1 MKTDLELAKYF
12 KDENVEWITRGEDT
26 QYTFIKNGSEN
37 ILIFAPSNSKI
48 DWYNNLQ
55 FFKKPYKTMNVN
67 FYVHTGFLKCWNLVK
82 KDIIEVVK
90 DFDNLTIVGW
100 SYGGA
105 LATLCTEEIWY
116 QFKHLRNKMHT
127 VTFGA
132 PRVFCRYNLD
142 KIQERFSNMTL
153 YKNGSDIVTCL
164 PLEIMGYKHVKLLT
178 RIGDKPKFLEYFKP
192 MQYHHI
198 DCYIKSLEDLK

>member
-1 MKTDLELAKYF
+1 MKTDLELARYF
-12 KDENVEWITRGEDT
+12 NDRNIKWTTRGEDT
-26 QYTFIKNGSEN
+26 QFAFIRESDEN
-37 ILIFAPSNSKI
+37 ILIFDSSNSKL

-55 FFKKPYKTMNVN
+55 FFKKPYKTMDVT

-82 KDIIEVVK
+82 EDIINYVSELE
-90 DFDNLTIVGW
+90 NITIVGW

-105 LATLCTEEIWY
+105 MATLCTEEIWY
-116 QFKHLRNKMHT
+116 QFPHLRDKMHT

-164 PLEIMGYKHVKLLT
+164 PLEIMGYKHVKLQT
-178 RIGDKPKFLEYFKP
+178 MIGDSPKFLEYFKP
-192 MQYHHI
+192 YDYHYI
-198 DCYIKSLEDLK
+198 DRYIESLEELK